1 MFIIMSMNAYVNG
14 AVILGMTLGQL
25 FFEYY
30 SRMNNQNKSA
40 KD

>member
-14 AVILGMTLGQL
+14 AVILGMTFGQL
-25 FFEYY
+25 FFEYFT
-30 SRMNNQNKSA
+30 RMKKFNKSE